1 MSRSS
6 QKINVN
12 NLLYSKNIK
21 EINEVLLSG
30 QISSTDIR
38 NDREESCL
46 HTLVYSSTFEGNNK
60 KMYNILLYLLTCVNP
75 PNIDGLNIWN
85 ESPALI
91 CARFNKLEYMNA
103 LINFSANR
111 SIKSNRNSSN
121 PVSTALNVSI
131 KRHYLNNKFFDESIK
146 LKYNCT
152 EVIKLLKK
160 YYPSE
165 EEKLNYQLKCKETVD
180 SIFDTDIGYPR
191 FDKEKVD
198 LKYQSIEAVKTG
210 DLNLLIQSLLYVDTN
225 MAISLTIVAIERE
238 HYHLLN
244 CLIEKLTFEKAF
256 NLRYDKSVE
265 PLIYI
270 GINAN
275 PINVS
280 NYLINTCEF
289 IDINIRARILS
300 LFKIFYHKYIYLD
313 VNTIFELVQILLDEF
328 LLE

>member
-1 MSRSS
+1 MSTSCK
-6 QKINVN
+6 KINLIN
-12 NLLYSKNIK
+12 FLYSENIK
-21 EINEVLLSG
+21 EIDNILSSG
-30 QISSTDIR
+30 QISSTDLR

-46 HTLVYSSTFEGNNK
+46 HSLVFLSTFEGNNK

-75 PNIDGLNIWN
+75 PNIDGLNIWG
-85 ESPALI
+85 ESPTLI
-91 CARFNKLEYMNA
+91 CARFNKLEYINT

-111 SIKSNRNSSN
+111 SIKSSRNSSN
-121 PVSTALNVSI
+121 PLSSALNVSI
-131 KRHYLNNKFFDESIK
+131 KRHYLNNTFFDESIK

-165 EEKLNYQLKCKETVD
+165 EEKLNYQLKCKEKVD

-198 LKYQSIEAVKTG
+198 LKYQSIEAVKNG

-225 MAISLTIVAIERE
+225 MAVSLTIVAIERE

-244 CLIEKLTFEKAF
+244 CLTEKLTIEKAF
-256 NLRYDKSVE
+256 NLRYDKSVI

-270 GINAN
+270 GINQN
-275 PINVS
+275 PINVC
-280 NYLINTCEF
+280 NYCIDNSELIY
-289 IDINIRARILS
+289 INIRARILS
-300 LFKIFYHKYIYLD
+300 LFKIMYHKYIYLD
-313 VNTIFELVQILLDEF
+313 VNTIFELVQILLEEF
-328 LLE
+328 LLD